1 MNENNNT
8 PNRFPATRDHWE
20 FLFTVLVFVV
30 VVLALLARH
39 YWGEVLG
46 E

>member
-1 MNENNNT
+1 MNEDNNT

-20 FLFTVLVFVV
+20 FICTIVVFVV
-30 VVLALLARH
+30 VVLAILANY